1 MGPLDAERNPPSSGP
16 FAWLLISP
24 ADTPEEWRHRAQ
36 QMNLVP
42 LLPEELAR
50 LSREPEGSE
59 GDDELLA
66 LVARGSTTEQIAR
79 TLNLSRRTV
88 ERHLARLRERYH
100 QPTTAALSSFL
111 ARRGF

>member
-1 MGPLDAERNPPSSGP
+1 MSLM
-16 FAWLLISP
+16 L
-24 ADTPEEWRHRAQ
+24 EEIAQ
-36 QMNLVP
+36 QP
-42 LLPEELAR
+42 AALAR
-50 LSREPEGSE
+50 TIAEERDKVRRLGAFIKAR
-59 GDDELLA
+59 DVDLIV
-66 LVARGSTTEQIAR
+66 LVARGSSTEQIAR

>member
-1 MGPLDAERNPPSSGP
+1 MGRVDVESSAASQGP
-16 FAWLLISP
+16 FAWILISP
-24 ADTPEEWRHRAQ
+24 ADTPDDWRHRAQ
-36 QMNLVP
+36 PMNLVP

-50 LSREPEGSE
+50 LSREPDASE
-59 GDDELLA
+59 GDDELLK
-66 LVARGSTTEQIAR
+66 LVARGSSTEQIAR